1 MAKSSIKQIGSIH
14 LPSLVND
21 AHFIYMKNV
30 EERMEENEAVK
41 ATASVKT
48 AVGALKAAVAEED
61 KYLVLSKK
69 SSHTKQLAAK
79 DKERDDI
86 FRGYRTAVKG
96 HLHAPTKEMA
106 EAAAD
111 LWEHMEDYNI
121 DPHMQLERETSR
133 IMNLVDDLEKKYA
146 AQVTLFGLKPY
157 AEALGA
163 ANKMVEELLTTR
175 TDDRSKQIAGVL
187 RKARA
192 TTDEAYQNAVRLIN
206 AVVVVGTEK
215 DFTALIDFLNENIKR
230 YKEQVMTRPKKKD
243 DNDGEKPKDK
253 KGKKGKNEKP
263 DTGGIGQES
272 SEKGILID
280 GARKTVVKATIMKY
294 VDDKYFLALQF
305 DAAGKEMLCVYFVAE
320 GNKRVNDMTRE
331 SDVYWV
337 VSYDKDGSCVF
348 FTTNVGKDQKCKAGT
363 LLYDIDM
370 ESGRYRVD
378 VTTAQVGKSNGK
390 TGDGNAHTFAVR
402 IDGTA
407 EVKK

>member
-1 MAKSSIKQIGSIH
+1 MAKSSIKQIDGIRLH
-14 LPSLVND
+14 SLAND

-111 LWEHMEDYNI
+111 LWQHLKDYNI
-121 DPHMQLERETSR
+121 DPDMQLERETSR

-146 AQVTLFGLKPY
+146 AQVTLLGLKPY

-163 ANKMVEELLTTR
+163 VNKMVEELLTTR

-192 TTDEAYQNAVRLIN
+192 ATDEAYQNAVRLIN

-243 DNDGEKPKDK
+243 DNDGKKPKDKDK
-253 KGKKGKNEKP
+253 KGKDKEKP
-263 DTGGIGQES
+263 DTGGDVKLPAEG
-272 SEKGILID
+272 GILVD
-280 GARKTVVKATIMKY
+280 NSLKTLRKAIIAKATEGEY
-294 VDDKYFLALQF
+294 YLELRLDEES
-305 DAAGKEMLCVYFVAE
+305 KESFCVNFNPLT
-320 GNKRVNDMTRE
+320 GNEKAIDMTRE
-331 SDVYWV
+331 STV
-337 VSYDKDGSCVF
+337 VVWALSYNKGGKRLFYADGS
-348 FTTNVGKDQKCKAGT
+348 GQKHKCDAGT
-363 LLYDIDM
+363 LLYDIDV
-370 ESGRYRVD
+370 ESGHY
-378 VTTAQVGKSNGK
+378 QVSITDARLSHGEI
-390 TGDGNAHTFAVR
+390 GDGKPHTFALR
-402 IDGTA
+402 INGTA

>member
-1 MAKSSIKQIGSIH
+1 MEKSSIKQIGSIH
-14 LPSLVND
+14 LPSLTND

-61 KYLVLSKK
+61 KFLVLSKK

-111 LWEHMEDYNI
+111 LWQHMEDYNI

-146 AQVTLFGLKPY
+146 AQVTLLGLKPY

-163 ANKMVEELLTTR
+163 VNKMVEELLTTR

-192 TTDEAYQNAVRLIN
+192 ATDEAYQNAVRLIN

-243 DNDGEKPKDK
+243 DNDGKNPKDKDK
-253 KGKKGKNEKP
+253 KGKDKKKTN
-263 DTGGIGQES
+263 TGGIGQEP

-280 GARKTVVKATIMKY
+280 GVRKTVVKAVVTNDLDERY
-294 VDDKYFLALQF
+294 LLVLQL
-305 DAAGKEMLCVYFVAE
+305 DTAGKELLQVYFVAE
-320 GNKRVNDMTRE
+320 GNKKVNDMTRE
-331 SDVYWV
+331 SDTYWGVYYKKE
-337 VSYDKDGSCVF
+337 SEFIFSAISAEK
-348 FTTNVGKDQKCKAGT
+348 NQKCEAGT
-363 LLYDIDM
+363 LLYDIDV
-370 ESGRYRVD
+370 ESGRYRVE
-378 VTTAQVGKSNGK
+378 VVNGRIGKNNGDM
-390 TGDGNAHTFAVR
+390 GDGNAHTFAVR

>member
-1 MAKSSIKQIGSIH
+1 MMIKSFKRSNLQNLEHSQYAINLHTICTEANIEKLNPLLPVLKTCIDKEEQALNLPRGKEFMQEIRELDAVRDESYRALQLCVELAAHKRAADVKKAAQEITKVLKRYPDTPKMSNDKETSAIRNLADDLNSAQMKPLVTKIGAKADLDQ
-14 LPSLVND
+14 LVAD
-21 AHFIYMKNV
+21 
-30 EERMEENEAVK
+30 NEAFAAMFLK
-41 ATASVKT
+41 HYSATPPSKNFD
-48 AVGALKAAVAEED
+48 LKKLRAA
-61 KYLVLSKK
+61 
-69 SSHTKQLAAK
+69 
-79 DKERDDI
+79 
-86 FRGYRTAVKG
+86 
-96 HLHAPTKEMA
+96 
-106 EAAAD
+106 
-111 LWEHMEDYNI
+111 
-121 DPHMQLERETSR
+121 
-133 IMNLVDDLEKKYA
+133 
-146 AQVTLFGLKPY
+146 
-157 AEALGA
+157 
-163 ANKMVEELLTTR
+163 
-175 TDDRSKQIAGVL
+175 
-187 RKARA
+187 
-192 TTDEAYQNAVRLIN
+192 TDEAIN
-206 AVVVVGTEK
+206 AVVLRMQSLADLLPDTVGLA
-215 DFTALIDFLNENIKR
+215 DLITR
-230 YKEQVMTRPKKKD
+230 YNKLSDDRQLTLKLRKAAAEKKKPG
-243 DNDGEKPKDK
+243 DGEKPKDK

-263 DTGGIGQES
+263 DTGGIGQEP

-280 GARKTVVKATIMKY
+280 GVRKTVVKATIMKY

-348 FTTNVGKDQKCKAGT
+348 FTTNVGKDQKCETGT

>member
-1 MAKSSIKQIGSIH
+1 MAKSSIKQIDGIR
-14 LPSLVND
+14 LPNLAND

-48 AVGALKAAVAEED
+48 AVGVLKAAVAEED

-111 LWEHMEDYNI
+111 LWQHMEDYNI
-121 DPHMQLERETSR
+121 DPHMQLERETLR

-146 AQVTLFGLKPY
+146 AQVTLLGLKPY

-192 TTDEAYQNAVRLIN
+192 ATDEAYQNAVRLIN

-243 DNDGEKPKDK
+243 NNDGKNPKDKDK
-253 KGKKGKNEKP
+253 KGKDKKKP

-348 FTTNVGKDQKCKAGT
+348 FTTNVGKDQKCEAGT

-407 EVKK
+407 EMKK

>member
-1 MAKSSIKQIGSIH
+1 MKVNSFKKVALQNLEHSQFAINLHTICTEANIEKVNAL
-14 LPSLVND
+14 LP
-21 AHFIYMKNV
+21 
-30 EERMEENEAVK
+30 
-41 ATASVKT
+41 
-48 AVGALKAAVAEED
+48 ALKTCIDKEEQALNLPRGKEFITEIRQLDAARDESYRALQFTVR
-61 KYLVLSKK
+61 
-69 SSHTKQLAAK
+69 AAK
-79 DKERDDI
+79 HRRAAD
-86 FRGYRTAVKG
+86 VQ
-96 HLHAPTKEMA
+96 
-106 EAAAD
+106 AAAD
-111 LWEHMEDYNI
+111 EVEKVMRRYPELAAQSNNK
-121 DPHMQLERETSR
+121 ETSGIR
-133 IMNLVDDLEKKYA
+133 NLADDLNSAKYKPLVTKIGAKADLDQLVTDNEAFAAMFLKHYSATPPSKEFDLKKLRA
-146 AQVTLFGLKPY
+146 ATDEAVNAVVLRMQSLADLLPDTVGLADLITRYNKMVADSHLTL
-157 AEALGA
+157 ALRKA
-163 ANKMVEELLTTR
+163 ANK
-175 TDDRSKQIAGVL
+175 K
-187 RKARA
+187 KP
-192 TTDEAYQNAVRLIN
+192 
-206 AVVVVGTEK
+206 GTG
-215 DFTALIDFLNENIKR
+215 
-230 YKEQVMTRPKKKD
+230 
-243 DNDGEKPKDK
+243 DGEKPKDK

-263 DTGGIGQES
+263 DTGGIGQEP

-280 GARKTVVKATIMKY
+280 GVRKTVVKATIMKY

-363 LLYDIDM
+363 LLYDIDI

>member
-1 MAKSSIKQIGSIH
+1 MAKSSIKQIDGISLH
-14 LPSLVND
+14 GLVND

-111 LWEHMEDYNI
+111 LWQHLKDYNI
-121 DPHMQLERETSR
+121 DPDMQLERETSR

-146 AQVTLFGLKPY
+146 AQVTLLGLKPY
-157 AEALGA
+157 AEALRA

-192 TTDEAYQNAVRLIN
+192 ATDEAYQNAVRLIN

-243 DNDGEKPKDK
+243 DNDGKNPKDKDK
-253 KGKKGKNEKP
+253 KGKDKEKP
-263 DTGGIGQES
+263 DTGGDVKLPAEG
-272 SEKGILID
+272 GILVD
-280 GARKTVVKATIMKY
+280 NSLKTLRKAIIAKATEGEY
-294 VDDKYFLALQF
+294 YLELRLDEES
-305 DAAGKEMLCVYFVAE
+305 KESFCVNFNPLT
-320 GNKRVNDMTRE
+320 GNEKAIDMTRE
-331 SDVYWV
+331 STV
-337 VSYDKDGSCVF
+337 VWALSYNKGGKRLFYADGS
-348 FTTNVGKDQKCKAGT
+348 GQKHKCDAGT
-363 LLYDIDM
+363 LLYDIDV
-370 ESGRYRVD
+370 ESGHY
-378 VTTAQVGKSNGK
+378 QVSITDARLSHGEI
-390 TGDGNAHTFAVR
+390 GDGKPHTFALR
-402 IDGTA
+402 INGTA